1 MRFWLFV
8 VRLNHLDF
16 PRSILVNVDSNSRT
30 PEVIIT
36 RPIHQAQNLAEKLQ
50 DAGRQVSIFPLFEI
64 EPLTVNPELDSAMR
78 ELSRFAM
85 VIFVSPNAVDAWF
98 RRVSEATW
106 RWPSAVAIGVVGAAS
121 RQALYKHGV
130 DQTEV
135 RIVSPVD
142 TERTDSETLLAA
154 LDIEALRGKKVL
166 LVRAESGREFLADA
180 LSEQHIDVLPVVA
193 YRRLIPDFDQEKKT
207 KLQQYLSHEC
217 DWVITSSAVLQT
229 LLNWCSQLDQ
239 QNAVVKMQQQ
249 HIVVPH
255 FRIAEVARKLGFKH
269 ISLTASGDEKLLRAL
284 QSKL

>member
-1 MRFWLFV
+1 M
-8 VRLNHLDF
+8 
-16 PRSILVNVDSNSRT
+16 NVDASSQA
-30 PEVIIT
+30 PAVIIT
-36 RPIHQAQNLAEKLQ
+36 RPFHQSQHLAEKLQ
-50 DAGRQVSIFPLFEI
+50 DAGRQVNIFPLFEI
-64 EPLTVNPELDSAMR
+64 EALAVNPELDAAIH
-78 ELSRFAM
+78 ELTHFAM

-98 RRVSEATW
+98 RRVAEATW
-106 RWPSAVAIGVVGAAS
+106 RWPSTVAIGVVGGAS
-121 RQALYKHGV
+121 RQALYNHGV

-135 RIVSPVD
+135 RIVSPID

-180 LSEQHIDVLPVVA
+180 LSEQQIEVLPVAA
-193 YRRLIPDFDQEKKT
+193 YRRLVPDFDQEKKT

-217 DWVITSSAVLQT
+217 DWVITSSAVLHT

-255 FRIAEVARKLGFKH
+255 FRIAEMARKLGFKH
-269 ISLTASGDEKLLRAL
+269 ISLTASGDEKLLLAL